1 VWVGRAIDQLCTG
14 HKGADSLARNINDYC
29 ESPAVTCLG
38 HEFRSDEFGDWL
50 REVDTVDKDINID
63 DLLEWS
69 ALGSL
74 LHIPLDNV
82 VPTSVSLV
90 S

>member
-1 VWVGRAIDQLCTG
+1 MLSVSGETVHWCGY
-14 HKGADSLARNINDYC
+14 SLARDINDYC

-82 VPTSVSLV
+82 VPTSVS
-90 S
+90 SKS